1 MNHSPSFEQRWQRA
15 AASARGAATEACP
28 ELPFGFHTR
37 VIAQWQA
44 APAEPWED
52 LLAVF
57 GGRALWIGVA
67 ACIAAGLFV
76 FADLYDSGITRPA
89 LEQNVSM
96 EAWLPTW

>member
-15 AASARGAATEACP
+15 AASARDAVAEACP
-28 ELPFGFHTR
+28 ELPFGFRTR